1 MMDFR
6 MSLLAVGLA
15 VIVIIIAYN
24 KWQEY
29 RAKKSIDRAFAGD
42 HDDVLMSPKDRSE
55 RTDRESLRQEPQFD
69 GEALDDF
76 VPEDGEP
83 GVPDE
88 IPAQTDAQVA
98 TIDDEQA
105 LSVDELIDCVITLEF
120 EAPLR
125 GEKLLNEIG
134 DLKFIGRKPV
144 HFIGLT
150 LEGKRDEIAH
160 GGIYS
165 TLFAGIQMVS
175 RHGPLNE
182 LEYSEFV
189 SQLRDIADRLNAHS
203 DVPDMNLVMSNAREL
218 HQFVAEHDAQLSV
231 NVISNGAPWDVNTLM
246 LALEKLGFDVRAD
259 GRLVMP
265 DGDVGNLFTLSMN
278 VSASET
284 ATSKLTLLLD
294 VPCVAPDLEGFA
306 VMAKCAR
313 SLAVR
318 LGGTVVDDS
327 HHPISEQAL
336 AEIAQ
341 QVSDFCNAMAVA
353 EIPAGSRR
361 AKRLFS

>member
-1 MMDFR
+1 MMDLQ
-6 MSLLAVGLA
+6 MSLLIAGVSF
-15 VIVIIIAYN
+15 IVVLIIYN

-29 RAKKSIDRAFAGD
+29 RAKRSVDRAFSGA
-42 HDDVLMSPKDRSE
+42 HDDVLMSPKDNAAH
-55 RTDRESLRQEPQFD
+55 DGLRQEPQFD
-69 GEALDDF
+69 DQDLSELADQDPVLGDADLSAAHEMDDA
-76 VPEDGEP
+76 
-83 GVPDE
+83 GVAS
-88 IPAQTDAQVA
+88 IN
-98 TIDDEQA
+98 DEQA

-125 GEKLLNEIG
+125 GEKLLTEVSE
-134 DLKFIGRKPV
+134 LKYVGRKPV

-150 LEGKRDEIAH
+150 HEGKRDEIAH
-160 GGIYS
+160 GGIYT

-175 RHGPLNE
+175 RNGPLNE

-189 SQLRDIADRLNAHS
+189 GKLREIADRLNAHS

-231 NVISNGAPWDVNTLM
+231 NVLSNGAPWDVTTL
-246 LALEKLGFDVRAD
+246 LGALEKQGFDVRAD

-265 DGDVGNLFTLSMN
+265 DGDTGNLFTLSLN
-278 VSASET
+278 VSPSET
-284 ATSKLTLLLD
+284 VTSKLTLLLD
-294 VPCVAPDLEGFA
+294 VPCVAPDLEGFG

-313 SLAVR
+313 SLASR
-318 LGGTVVDDS
+318 LGGTVVDDG

-336 AEIAQ
+336 AEIAE
-341 QVSDFCNAMAVA
+341 QVRAFCNAMAVA

>member
-1 MMDFR
+1 MMDLQL
-6 MSLLAVGLA
+6 SLLVAGVSFIVLL
-15 VIVIIIAYN
+15 VIYN

-29 RAKKSIDRAFAGD
+29 RAKRRVERAFSGA
-42 HDDVLMSPKDRSE
+42 HDDVLMRPEEKSG
-55 RTDRESLRQEPQFD
+55 RQEPQFD
-69 GEALDDF
+69 EQDLNALSDDEPVFVEGE
-76 VPEDGEP
+76 VPLASDLAKSIE
-83 GVPDE
+83 
-88 IPAQTDAQVA
+88 
-98 TIDDEQA
+98 DEQA
-105 LSVDELIDCVITLEF
+105 LSVDDLIDCVITVEF
-120 EAPLR
+120 EAPVR
-125 GEKLLNEIG
+125 GEKLLQEVSE
-134 DLKFIGRKPV
+134 LKYVGRKPV

-150 LEGKRDEIAH
+150 HEGQRDEIAH
-160 GGIYS
+160 GGVYT

-175 RHGPLNE
+175 RSGPLNE

-189 SQLRDIADRLNAHS
+189 SKLRDIADRFNAHS

-231 NVISNGAPWDVNTLM
+231 NVLSNGAPWDVTTL
-246 LALEKLGFDVRAD
+246 LAALEKQGFDVRAD

-265 DGDVGNLFTLSMN
+265 DGDTGNLFTMSLN

-284 ATSKLTLLLD
+284 VTSKLTLLLD
-294 VPCVAPDLEGFA
+294 VPCVAPDLEGFG

-313 SLAVR
+313 SLASR
-318 LGGTVVDDS
+318 LGGTVVDDG

-336 AEIAQ
+336 AEIAE
-341 QVSDFCNAMAVA
+341 QVRAFCNAMAVA